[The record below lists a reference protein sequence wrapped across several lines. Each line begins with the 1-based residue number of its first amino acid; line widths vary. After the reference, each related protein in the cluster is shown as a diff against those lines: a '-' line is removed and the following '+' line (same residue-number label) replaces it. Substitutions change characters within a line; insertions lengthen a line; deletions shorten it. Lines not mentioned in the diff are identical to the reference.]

1 MPMPTS
7 SRDNQRVNRQLRD
20 LNREEPSEE
29 YPSPME
35 NNEEEQGLDSMTEE
49 EDDSTGNFTN

>member
-1 MPMPTS
+1 MPTS